1 MMCIKY
7 SENIIC
13 VLKVRHKIHHLY
25 IPLTFGGYKQTD
37 LNSFLLLFSLSLS
50 FINLFILY
58 PSLSHLILLFT
69 CMRTAGLIA

>member
-7 SENIIC
+7 SENIIILC

-37 LNSFLLLFSLSLS
+37 LNSSILLFSLSLLLS
-50 FINLFILY
+50 TFLS
-58 PSLSHLILLFT
+58 SLLPYLT
-69 CMRTAGLIA
+69 